1 MTDVGMTGPYD
12 SVIGRRVEDVLT
24 RFLSSIPVKFEVA
37 QGDIQLHGAL
47 IEIDEKTGHALS
59 ILRIQQKLSE

>member
-1 MTDVGMTGPYD
+1 MTGPYE

-24 RFLSSIPVKFEVA
+24 RFLSSIPVRFEVA

-47 IEIDEKTGHALS
+47 VEIDPETGKARS
-59 ILRIQQKLSE
+59 ILRIQRKLDD